1 MSKGMQP
8 KDFAELYDKF
18 QANVS
23 RYDCGRF
30 CSPLNHG
37 GGPVCCST
45 QHAVPVVEKAE
56 YDLLKTRTDL
66 WHRFKPYDA
75 TTRKIVD
82 ELGKSCLAIECKGA
96 RHCERDNRTLACR
109 AFPFYPYINREGEF
123 IGIGTY
129 WIYEDRCWLMSNMQV
144 VERDFLEE
152 FIAAYEFCFAK
163 DPAEF
168 ETMKQHSATHRRT
181 FTRLKRPIFLIARE
195 GGFLKVLPAGKG
207 IVKVKR
213 EDLPRI
219 GVYKSER
226 SYAKAVKAAGGTLP
240 EQSIIAS

>member
-1 MSKGMQP
+1 MAVTQEQA
-8 KDFAELYDKF
+8 DWFAGAFTQLV
-18 QANVS
+18 ANV
-23 RYDCGRF
+23 D
-30 CSPLNHG
+30 
-37 GGPVCCST
+37 
-45 QHAVPVVEKAE
+45 KA
-56 YDLLKTRTDL
+56 
-66 WHRFKPYDA
+66 
-75 TTRKIVD
+75 I
-82 ELGKSCLAIECKGA
+82 LGKEHSIRLVITAM
-96 RHCERDNRTLACR
+96 LS
-109 AFPFYPYINREGEF
+109 GE
-123 IGIGTY
+123 
-129 WIYEDRCWLMSNMQV
+129 

-240 EQSIIAS
+240 EQSIIAN

>member
-30 CSPLNHG
+30 CGPLNG
-37 GGPVCCST
+37 GTPVCCST
-45 QHAVPVVEKAE
+45 QHAVPVVERTEFA
-56 YDLLKTRTDL
+56 LLKTRSDL

-75 TTRKIVD
+75 TTKKIVS
-82 ELGKSCLAIECKGA
+82 ELASSCCAIECKGA
-96 RHCERDNRTLACR
+96 MFCERDNRTLACR
-109 AFPFYPYINREGEF
+109 AFPFYPYIDRAGAL

-129 WIYEDRCWLMSNMQV
+129 WIYEDRCWLISNMQV
-144 VERDFLEE
+144 VERDFLQE

-181 FTRLKRPIFLIARE
+181 FTRQKRPIYLIARE

-207 IVKVKR
+207 VVKVAS

-219 GVYKSER
+219 GIYKSER
-226 SYAKAVKAAGGTLP
+226 SYAKAVKIAGGTLP
-240 EQSIIAS
+240 AQSVMAKG

>member
-30 CSPLNHG
+30 CAPLNG
-37 GGPVCCST
+37 GTPVCCST
-45 QHAVPVVEKAE
+45 QHAVPVVEKTEFA
-56 YDLLKTRTDL
+56 LLKTRSDL

-75 TTRKIVD
+75 TTKKIVS
-82 ELGKSCLAIECKGA
+82 ELASSCCAIECKGA
-96 RHCERDNRTLACR
+96 MFCERDNRTLACR

-181 FTRLKRPIFLIARE
+181 FTRLKKCCQAARVSSRWRARICR
-195 GGFLKVLPAGKG
+195 GSASINPNAVMPRRSRKPAAPC
-207 IVKVKR
+207 R
-213 EDLPRI
+213 NN
-219 GVYKSER
+219 
-226 SYAKAVKAAGGTLP
+226 
-240 EQSIIAS
+240 Q